1 MYVYLSITIFI
12 PIYWFKRKLINIQKK
27 TAFVKPPNGIFK
39 YIVIV
44 YPSLL

>member
-1 MYVYLSITIFI
+1 MYVYPSITIFV
-12 PIYWFKRKLINIQKK
+12 PIYWFKRKLINTENK

-44 YPSLL
+44 YSSLL